1 MMRTYFYVIGFSV
14 CALPDTN
21 LIASNSVTYENIS
34 IDDETGI
41 EFRRAVSP
49 NNVVLDAIKQIGFI
63 NSADAESRS
72 RAPVKPHGSPGVA
85 IFDYDG
91 DGDLD
96 IYATNSLGVSNS
108 LYQNQYRQTGE
119 LTFIDVALQAS
130 VSAIEQDSTG
140 ACVGDID
147 NDGDRDLLVL
157 GNNGTQNM
165 LFENSGDGNFI
176 NISHKVFNSDDIRH
190 PAGCSMGDVNADGL
204 LDIAIGNTFDNWFH
218 RLPLVTFN
226 NDFLLEANQILINK
240 GDNHFKDESLYAGLV
255 DDKFITWGIALV
267 DYDLD
272 GDLDLITAD
281 DQGAK
286 SPEIHGGRDDG
297 YIRIY
302 ENNGSGKFTN
312 VTEKVGTNR
321 YGAWM
326 GLSFGDFNS
335 DGYMDIFATNSGFY
349 ITSFLQ
355 SVLDFPNETGDWTS
369 GWFLG
374 QGDGRFIFP
383 GAGEMIDTPFGWG
396 TSVMDYDNDGD
407 SDIIYHGGVNMGIFV
422 EASNPGVILN
432 NDGAANFSRDEIA
445 LSTSTDHLRRNVQGM
460 AVGDLNDDGSMDI
473 VTVSAEDWPASY
485 PLAPLVPPPYLI
497 GSPFDDAAKF
507 WPTFMPVDVTDLSKG
522 FLWSGLETLDGTL
535 SVEISHAKN
544 HNNWIKVTL
553 LGGAGLL
560 KKSRV
565 NRDGIG
571 AVVTNT
577 PKNGNPVMWPVI
589 AGSSYASQDSLEW
602 IFGLGESESS
612 TLEVLWPGGVRNRLY
627 NVHAGERINFPEIP
641 CSYTD
646 KNIKINNYFKCVS
659 HSLLKFHKAGYLSH
673 KEKYRYLISA
683 IKSYLKENPR

>member
-1 MMRTYFYVIGFSV
+1 MRTYFYVIGFSV

-147 NDGDRDLLVL
+147 NNGDRDLLVL

-522 FLWSGLETLDGTL
+522 FLWSGLETLD
-535 SVEISHAKN
+535 
-544 HNNWIKVTL
+544 
-553 LGGAGLL
+553 
-560 KKSRV
+560 
-565 NRDGIG
+565 
-571 AVVTNT
+571 
-577 PKNGNPVMWPVI
+577 
-589 AGSSYASQDSLEW
+589 
-602 IFGLGESESS
+602 
-612 TLEVLWPGGVRNRLY
+612 
-627 NVHAGERINFPEIP
+627 
-641 CSYTD
+641 
-646 KNIKINNYFKCVS
+646 
-659 HSLLKFHKAGYLSH
+659 
-673 KEKYRYLISA
+673 
-683 IKSYLKENPR
+683 